1 MSDAQSLH
9 SAANTPIPAGS
20 YRADPQRSEL
30 RFRAKA
36 FGLLWVRGTI
46 PAVEG
51 TVRIENGRL
60 SGHGVIAASKVD
72 TGLGAR
78 DWHLRTSHYLH
89 TSAHPTIALE
99 VDDAD
104 ITAGRV
110 DCAVTVRGTTST
122 VPMTIEKLEVTDGDL
137 HLQAG
142 VELDRTPFPMLPPLA
157 GVSRI
162 VHIGLTVVATNEH
175 G

>member
-9 SAANTPIPAGS
+9 PTADTPVPAGT
-20 YRADPQRSEL
+20 YRAVAERSEL
-30 RFRAKA
+30 KFRAKA
-36 FGLLWVRGTI
+36 FGLVWVRGTI

-60 SGHGVIAASKVD
+60 SGRGVIAASKVD

-89 TSAHPTIALE
+89 TAAHPTIALE

-122 VPMTIEKLEVTDGDL
+122 VPMTIEKLEVHDGNL

-142 VELDRTPFPMLPPLA
+142 VDLDRSPFPMLPPLA
-157 GVSRI
+157 GVSRT
-162 VHIGLTVVATNEH
+162 VHIGLTVLATNER